1 VFGHFRKNPDE
12 SPISVGQIHHVWG
25 ELHYLLVYRPTSDS
39 FSQVLKPKPFHSED
53 LPATDFSRQQLGDV
67 DVVINRVLSISSF
80 GRRSE
85 EEKELVRRA
94 RGFRAAQGPA
104 RLVDFLDV
112 GICWMS
118 MVDTQP
124 GYD

>member
-1 VFGHFRKNPDE
+1 MGTFNDPM
-12 SPISVGQIHHVWG
+12 
-25 ELHYLLVYRPTSDS
+25 
-39 FSQVLKPKPFHSED
+39 LKPKPFHSED

-94 RGFRAAQGPA
+94 RAEKRAPGAPGA
-104 RLVDFLDV
+104 CDFCRFPGCWKMLDV
-112 GICWMS
+112 YISGDFPVRYIVLNPSKPMENW
-118 MVDTQP
+118 
-124 GYD
+124 